1 MSSEKPLM
9 ELIESLG
16 HSFGDILNIVKAI
29 GNEKRLQ
36 ILIALLTGAKSFD
49 TLKKE
54 TALKKTALSNHLK
67 ILLRQGLI
75 KKPEH
80 GKYQPTH
87 DGDLFI
93 RTIEYAYT
101 KSNSWKKNQTKS
113 LQTRQFSDPFIEA
126 LFAGKRSF
134 T

>member
-1 MSSEKPLM
+1 MVGDKTLM

-16 HSFGDILNIVKAI
+16 NSFDDILNIVKAI

-36 ILIALLTGAKSFD
+36 ILISLLTGAKSFD

-67 ILLRQGLI
+67 ILLQQGLVE
-75 KKPEH
+75 KPEH
-80 GKYQPTH
+80 GKYQPTP
-87 DGDLFI
+87 DGNLFI
-93 RTIEYAYT
+93 RIIEYAYT
-101 KSNSWKKNQTKS
+101 KSNSSKKKQTKS

-126 LFAGKRSF
+126 IFAGKSSF

>member
-1 MSSEKPLM
+1 M

-16 HSFGDILNIVKAI
+16 HSFDDILNIVKAI

-36 ILIALLTGAKSFD
+36 ILISLLTGAKSFD

-67 ILLRQGLI
+67 ILLQQGLVE
-75 KKPEH
+75 KPEH
-80 GKYQPTH
+80 GKYQPTQ
-87 DGDLFI
+87 DGYLFI

-101 KSNSWKKNQTKS
+101 KSSSWKKKQTKS
-113 LQTRQFSDPFIEA
+113 LQTRQFSDSFIEA
-126 LFAGKRSF
+126 VFAGKGSF